1 MESATSRQRFRVG
14 FPVLFVCLFVF
25 KSVIPTMDDCPI
37 EPSLYLTDSSSSFHE
52 LVEHIHVKEYSF
64 SALPRSSICVSSL
77 FKLLTSKFRSYGC
90 CTIISFNSYA
100 IHFKVLLPSKS
111 KDQFRLKWA
120 CMRPKEW
127 LDPIQNQH
135 LVRWVFDMCR
145 RPVDFQLQPMA
156 DTHWCFGVYTY
167 IIIYIYY
174 IYV

>member
-1 MESATSRQRFRVG
+1 MVYLWFAILGELQAYIGVYNVAVDLRWNQLHPGKGSVLVFQCC
-14 FPVLFVCLFVF
+14 LFVCLFVF
-25 KSVIPTMDDCPI
+25 KCVIPTMDDCPI

-120 CMRPKEW
+120 CMRPKE
-127 LDPIQNQH
+127 
-135 LVRWVFDMCR
+135 
-145 RPVDFQLQPMA
+145 
-156 DTHWCFGVYTY
+156 
-167 IIIYIYY
+167 
-174 IYV
+174 